1 MSSIE
6 HCFNG
11 LVGYCGSALLASKL
25 IFVSILDP
33 NGQLLPVIVS
43 ILGGIL
49 SGLLSKLLHNYFV
62 NKGTNYLLHK
72 KDCEILDLQNQI
84 QKLSQ
89 KNG

>member
-1 MSSIE
+1 MSSLE

-43 ILGGIL
+43 ILGGLL
-49 SGLLSKLLHNYFV
+49 SGLLSKLLHKYFV
-62 NKGTNYLLHK
+62 DKAINSLLHK